1 MKEHGM
7 EPSWIGETPPLKKVT
22 EPLKVLVTKQMP
34 PVTLFANEYPIL
46 EKFRKE
52 YIVAGH
58 KI

>member
-1 MKEHGM
+1 M
-7 EPSWIGETPPLKKVT
+7 EPSRIGETPPLKKVT